1 MLYHSHDEYCDNL
14 RSGKNVV
21 DLKAFKNITSEPCS
35 FWPLHWTTK
44 PAVEHRLADP
54 NATMQPW

>member
-21 DLKAFKNITSEPCS
+21 DLEAFKKYYFWALQFLTSA
-35 FWPLHWTTK
+35 L
-44 PAVEHRLADP
+44 DY
-54 NATMQPW
+54 